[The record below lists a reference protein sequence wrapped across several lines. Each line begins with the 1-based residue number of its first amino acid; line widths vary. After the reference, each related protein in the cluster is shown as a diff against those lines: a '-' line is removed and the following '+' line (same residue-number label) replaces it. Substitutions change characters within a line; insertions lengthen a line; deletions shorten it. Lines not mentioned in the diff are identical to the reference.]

1 MLAAGLLSGLAA
13 GAVDTLAKSLTKGA
27 AQSKPA
33 LDGDKLKKTAQDF
46 ETMFLENVYDRVTA
60 NLGEGGLLGSNGAG
74 SDIWRGML
82 TQQYAKATSQ
92 SGGVGLSD
100 DIYAALLK
108 LQSGHSQ
115 ASDAATQNA
124 GTAATQA
131 VAAAAKS

>member
-1 MLAAGLLSGLAA
+1 MLAAAGLLSGLAA
-13 GAVDTLAKSLTKGA
+13 GAVDTLTKSLSSAT
-27 AQSKPA
+27 QSKP
-33 LDGDKLKKTAQDF
+33 LDSDKLKKTAQDF
-46 ETMFLENVYDRVTA
+46 ESMFLENVYDRVTA
-60 NLGEGGLLGSNGAG
+60 NLGEGGPLGSNGTG

-115 ASDAATQNA
+115 AADATTQNA
-124 GTAATQA
+124 GTVATQA
-131 VAAAAKS
+131 VAAAAKT